1 MKSFVTIVLVLCIY
15 LSGSDS
21 AGLMQKSVI
30 FPTKTATSFVKL
42 NAADFSDLTAFTV
55 CFRAASEENRNYALF
70 SYASSRHHNELLI
83 WQKTNAQLDLYL
95 GSVITGLSLPKMD
108 AWLRHI
114 CVSWESQNGEI
125 TVWVNGKRSLRK
137 VSSKGGFVK
146 NGGQFFI
153 GQEQDSVGGHFDIEQ
168 SFVGEMTDVNMWDRV
183 LKPYEIELINRG
195 CYSDGGNI
203 IDWGSTTFTQ
213 EGKVIIKD
221 NNDCTL

>member
-42 NAADFSDLTAFTV
+42 NAANFSDLTAFTV
-55 CFRAASEENRNYALF
+55 CLRAASEENRNYALF
-70 SYASSRHHNELLI
+70 SYATSRSNNELLI
-83 WQKTNAQLDLYL
+83 WQKANAQLDLYL
-95 GSVITGLSLPKMD
+95 GSVITGFSLPKMN

-125 TVWVNGKRSLRK
+125 TVWFNGGRSLGK
-137 VSSKGGFVK
+137 VSSKGGVVK
-146 NGGQFFI
+146 NGGQFFL
-153 GQEQDSVGGHFDIEQ
+153 GQEQDSVGGTFDIEQ
-168 SFVGEMTDVNMWDRV
+168 SFVGEITNVNMWDRV
-183 LKPYEIELINRG
+183 LKSNEIELISQG
-195 CYSDGGNI
+195 CYNIGGNL

-213 EGKVIIKD
+213 GGNVIIKD

>member
-1 MKSFVTIVLVLCIY
+1 MKPFVTIVLVLCIY
-15 LSGSDS
+15 VSESDS

-42 NAADFSDLTAFTV
+42 NAAGFSDLTAFTV
-55 CFRAASEENRNYALF
+55 CLRAASEENRNYTLF
-70 SYASSRHHNELLI
+70 SYAVTGSNNELLI

-95 GSVITGLSLPKMD
+95 GSVITGFSLPKMD

-125 TVWVNGKRSLRK
+125 TAWVNGRRSLRK
-137 VSSKGGFVK
+137 IGGLGGVVK
-146 NGGQFFI
+146 NSGQFFH
-153 GQEQDSVGGHFDIEQ
+153 GQEQDSVGGGFDIKQ
-168 SFVGEMTDVNMWDRV
+168 SFVGEITDVNMWDRV
-183 LKPYEIELINRG
+183 LKPNEIELISQG

-203 IDWGSTTFTQ
+203 IDWGSTTFAP
-213 EGKVIIKD
+213 GGNVIIKH

>member
-1 MKSFVTIVLVLCIY
+1 MKPFVTIVLVLCIY

-55 CFRAASEENRNYALF
+55 CLRAASEENHDYTLF
-70 SYASSRHHNELLI
+70 SYATKKSHNELLI
-83 WQKTNAQLDLYL
+83 WQKSNAQLDLYL
-95 GSVITGLSLPKMD
+95 GSVITGFSLPKMD

-125 TVWVNGKRSLRK
+125 TIWVNGRRSLRK

-146 NGGQFFI
+146 NGGQFFL
-153 GQEQDSVGGHFDIEQ
+153 GQEQDTVGGKFDIKQ
-168 SFVGEMTDVNMWDRV
+168 SFVGEITDVNMWDRA
-183 LKPYEIELINRG
+183 LKPYEIKLISQG
-195 CYSDGGNI
+195 CYNIGGNL
-203 IDWGSTTFTQ
+203 IDWGSTTFTT
-213 EGKVIIKD
+213 EGNVKIKD
-221 NNDCTL
+221 NNDCTH